1 MAYNSFMATFT
12 LARAFRIALLRIGFI
27 FDRESLCSNLS
38 LSVLEHRIK
47 NVENDEQIVKALEKD
62 VGDEKHQKALER
74 VERCKKLLNLVRE
87 WPLMKEDVNY
97 FIDSMD
103 NIVAILNLLCEDD
116 DQWMVFRVNE
126 LFCKTD
132 IGWHKPSRFLQVN
145 QLQHNIEP

>member
-1 MAYNSFMATFT
+1 MATFV
-12 LARAFRIALLRIGFI
+12 LARAFAHAVRQIGLI
-27 FDRESLCSNLS
+27 FDKENLPSYLS

-62 VGDEKHQKALER
+62 VGDEKHQKALEI